1 MENLWIPAIVPFYNF
16 ESSIISIPMAQKF
29 SLLTDFGGFASSRSW
44 GVEEWS
50 SQGGSSRSWDQFD
63 S

>member
-29 SLLTDFGGFASSRSW
+29 SLLTDFGGFASSRS
-44 GVEEWS
+44 
-50 SQGGSSRSWDQFD
+50 
-63 S
+63 